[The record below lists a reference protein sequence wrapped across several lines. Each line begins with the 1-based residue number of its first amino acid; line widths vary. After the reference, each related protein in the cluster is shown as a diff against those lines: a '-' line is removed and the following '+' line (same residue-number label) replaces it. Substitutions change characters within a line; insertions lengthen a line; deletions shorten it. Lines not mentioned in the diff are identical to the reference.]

1 MWIDAGELVGLLE
14 KIDEAEASLGAYL
27 ADDTSDGEN
36 LRKAADALAEL
47 RKLVYRDIA
56 SADGLSEAGGGGRK
70 YRIWKGEETK

>member
-27 ADDTSDGEN
+27 ADDTSDEEN

-56 SADGLSEAGGGGRK
+56 SADGLAEAGGGGRK